1 MKAYNKSEIMKRAH
15 SIYKKYRYMFPT
27 FSSALI
33 RAWEIEKANIAKAIR
48 DAEIATSTWVPVT
61 GFQFNENNHADSL
74 TNYYNEKRRYY
85 GD

>member
-1 MKAYNKSEIMKRAH
+1 
-15 SIYKKYRYMFPT
+15 MFPT

-33 RAWEIEKANIAKAIR
+33 RAWEIEKANMAKAIR

-61 GFQFNENNHADSL
+61 GFQFNENNQADSL